1 MATYKELHG
10 VNIQYRDSDA
20 TAIEGDVWYNST
32 FGKLKMY
39 AALGA
44 WASGGNLSSG
54 RKSPGSAGTHTANL
68 VYGGDGPTAS
78 QAISETYDGSSWTE
92 VADLNTAR
100 RCQAGLGT
108 QTAAIQA
115 GGSPP
120 TLSITESFNGTSW
133 TEVADFKHRKRS
145 RGG

>member
-44 WASGGNLSSG
+44 WSSGGNLTTG
-54 RKSPGSAGTHTANL
+54 RKSHGSAGTQTANL

-120 TLSITESFNGTSW
+120 T
-133 TEVADFKHRKRS
+133 
-145 RGG
+145 